1 MSLLGFGSP
10 FADIFM
16 AMTMDGLFN
25 EPKDNFGIHSTPDIE
40 DEDKLDNDYF
50 SDFTDCEDDY

>member
-16 AMTMDGLFN
+16 AMTINKHYKKKKNNFN
-25 EPKDNFGIHSTPDIE
+25 IPSTPDV
-40 DEDKLDNDYF
+40 
-50 SDFTDCEDDY
+50 

>member
-25 EPKDNFGIHSTPDIE
+25 ELYSR
-40 DEDKLDNDYF
+40 Y
-50 SDFTDCEDDY
+50 

>member
-16 AMTMDGLFN
+16 AMSIDGRF
-25 EPKDNFGIHSTPDIE
+25 EPKDNFGIHSTPDIDDE
-40 DEDKLDNDYF
+40 DELDNDYF
-50 SDFTDCEDDY
+50 SDFTNCEDDY

>member
-25 EPKDNFGIHSTPDIE
+25 DIDDE
-40 DEDKLDNDYF
+40 DELDNDYF